1 MQKEIQY
8 CNSPQQALDLLPVYK
23 PGLVMLDI
31 EMPGINGFDFL
42 NRATN
47 ADFDVIFTTAY
58 DKYAIK
64 AIRFSA
70 LDYLLKPIDIVD
82 LQNAINRHVVKKE
95 FQNNQ
100 QKKQLVDNLIHN
112 LQQKNSDHFKLA
124 ISVKEGLFLFELPH
138 IICLEGQNNYT
149 KFFFDHQ
156 KPLLVSKTIKEYE
169 DILTD
174 HYFLRIHKSWL
185 VNKAHV
191 KKVDNDGMVWLSNDI
206 QVPISRRRK
215 NEIMELFSLW
225 QCPAVHVIEISQ
237 SLAGPCRDDSPF
249 PPQIKIPGSLARGF
263 ITFFKAPITEVVMPE
278 EC

>member
-1 MQKEIQY
+1 MLKILIVDDEEAAGSILQLLIERHIPIQKEVQY
-8 CNSPQQALDLLPVYK
+8 CSSPQQALDLLPVYK

-31 EMPGINGFDFL
+31 EMPGMNGFDFL
-42 NRATN
+42 NRAST

-82 LQNAINRHVVKKE
+82 LQNAINRHVVKNE
-95 FQNNQ
+95 FQGNG
-100 QKKQLVDNLIHN
+100 QKKQKVDNLIHN
-112 LQQKNSDHFKLA
+112 LQQKNDAHFKLA
-124 ISVKEGLFLFELPH
+124 ISVKEGLFLFELNQ

-149 KFFFDHQ
+149 KFFFEHQ

-174 HYFLRIHKSWL
+174 HHFLRIHKSWL
-185 VNKAHV
+185 VNKTHV
-191 KKVDNDGMVWLSNDI
+191 KKVDHEGLVWLSNNI

-215 NEIMELFSLW
+215 AEMMELFSL
-225 QCPAVHVIEISQ
+225 
-237 SLAGPCRDDSPF
+237 
-249 PPQIKIPGSLARGF
+249 
-263 ITFFKAPITEVVMPE
+263 
-278 EC
+278 

>member
-1 MQKEIQY
+1 MLKILIVDDEEAAGSILRLLIERHITIQKEIQY
-8 CNSPQQALDLLPVYK
+8 CNNPQQALDLLPVYM
-23 PGLVMLDI
+23 PGLIMLDI
-31 EMPGINGFDFL
+31 EMPGMNGFDFL
-42 NRATN
+42 NRAAN
-47 ADFDVIFTTAY
+47 SDFDVIFTTAY

-95 FQNNQ
+95 FHNNQ
-100 QKKQLVDNLIHN
+100 QKKQLVDNLLHN

-149 KFFFDHQ
+149 KFFFNHQ

-191 KKVDNDGMVWLSNDI
+191 KKVDNDGMVWLSNNI

-215 NEIMELFSLW
+215 NEIMELFSL
-225 QCPAVHVIEISQ
+225 
-237 SLAGPCRDDSPF
+237 
-249 PPQIKIPGSLARGF
+249 
-263 ITFFKAPITEVVMPE
+263 
-278 EC
+278 